1 MAPQRSQRPAPDD
14 RELRD
19 VVAPRPALRHD
30 LLHDGMI
37 WDVVAEQVDLG
48 DGGRVRRE
56 FVDHPGAVAVIALD
70 ADDRLLLQRQYRH
83 PVGRELWEPPA
94 GLLDVDHEPAQA
106 AAARELAE
114 EADLV
119 ADRWDV
125 LVDYFTSPGGSN
137 EAIRMFLA
145 RDLRE
150 VPVED
155 RFAREAEELEMEPR
169 WVSIDDAVAAV
180 LAGQVHN
187 PSAVVGILAVR
198 AARAA
203 GWSTLRPVDAPW
215 PERRDAGDAPNPTGP
230 PA

>member
-1 MAPQRSQRPAPDD
+1 MSGTG
-14 RELRD
+14 ELRD
-19 VVAPRPALRHD
+19 VVAPRPAGGRD

-56 FVDHPGAVAVIALD
+56 FIDHPGAVAVIAID
-70 ADDRLLLQRQYRH
+70 DEDRLLLQRQYRH

-94 GLLDVDHEPAQA
+94 GLLDVDGEPAQI

-145 RDLRE
+145 RGLHE
-150 VPVED
+150 VPVHE

-169 WVSIDDAVAAV
+169 WVPLDDAVVAV
-180 LAGQVHN
+180 LEGRVHN
-187 PSAVVGILAVR
+187 PSAVVGILAAQ
-198 AARAA
+198 AARAT
-203 GWSTLRPVDAPW
+203 GWTALRPVETPW
-215 PERRDAGDAPNPTGP
+215 PERRHPGDVPGP
-230 PA
+230 AFQA

>member
-1 MAPQRSQRPAPDD
+1 MAPARSQRPATDAG
-14 RELRD
+14 ELRD
-19 VVAPRPALRHD
+19 VVAPRPALHHD

-48 DGGRVRRE
+48 NGGRVRRE
-56 FVDHPGAVAVIALD
+56 FIDHPGAVAVIAID

-150 VPVED
+150 VPVEE

-169 WVSIDDAVAAV
+169 WVPIDDAVAAV

-187 PSAVVGILAVR
+187 PSAVVGILATQ

-215 PERRDAGDAPNPTGP
+215 PERHGAGDAPTSTDPLV
-230 PA
+230 